1 MVSVLLMGY
10 RAAPK
15 RERSDRSRFKELKN
29 KEFIH
34 LDIAPY
40 DELTHEADKDRLIV
54 QNIPYIINGEDI
66 VRL

>member
-40 DELTHEADKDRLIV
+40 DELAHEADKDRLIV